1 MNAIIERNRRAVF
14 HALRNYFTD
23 EATLIRALDVWEL
36 RFADQRG
43 FRVNLYVNAVAQ
55 LLGLHDSQI
64 RALASH
70 LYAAMTTPENNLP
83 HLPIAL
89 RNRQLAVAPQTPP
102 APPTD
107 ISMQTGRL
115 DPRLAVFTNFLSALV
130 DGTVRAQ
137 KFDDFLEALDAQTPD
152 IARTTLNARAVW
164 INGGLTQL
172 RQFVNNVPASE
183 RRLVVNDI
191 YVAICDACGP
201 VTADRIL
208 ATAVQATEQTIEAR
222 SFSPREFL

>member
-14 HALRNYFTD
+14 HALRNYFND
-23 EATLIRALDVWEL
+23 EATIIRALDVWEL

-55 LLGLHDSQI
+55 LLGLQDSQI

-83 HLPIAL
+83 HLPIA
-89 RNRQLAVAPQTPP
+89 PQTPP

-107 ISMQTGRL
+107 VSMQTGRL
-115 DPRLAVFTNFLSALV
+115 DPRLAVFTHFLSALI

-137 KFDDFLEALDAQTPD
+137 KFDDFLESLDAQTPD

-172 RQFVNNVPASE
+172 RQFVDNVPAFE
-183 RRLVVNDI
+183 RRTIVNDI